1 LAEKSLVST
10 LMIYTKDPVIAENL
24 YRILLPE
31 VRTTKAKS
39 SKIFIRREGSALY
52 LDIEASTIA
61 NLRALLNSYLRWIA
75 TSIELFSWEEKG

>member
-1 LAEKSLVST
+1 
-10 LMIYTKDPVIAENL
+10 MIDTKDPVIAENL

-39 SKIFIRREGSALY
+39 SKIFIRNEGGALY

-61 NLRALLNSYLRWIA
+61 SLRALLNSYLRWIA
-75 TSIELFSWEEKG
+75 TSIELFSWEEKD